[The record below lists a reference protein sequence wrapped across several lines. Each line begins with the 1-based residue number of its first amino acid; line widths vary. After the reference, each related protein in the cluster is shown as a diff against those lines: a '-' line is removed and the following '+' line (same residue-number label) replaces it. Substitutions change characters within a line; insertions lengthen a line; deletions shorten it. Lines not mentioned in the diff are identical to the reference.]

1 LVSTTEDEEQHVD
14 AATRGRR
21 LGRFLGVFIA
31 LAVLAAAGY
40 GGWYAYEGLFVPRD
54 LGEQGHIFTIEPGQH
69 LDEIARGLQEGGYV
83 RSDFVLSLY
92 ARSRGLESSLQAGD
106 YLLSGTMSGQE
117 VLEKIVSGDAVFDE
131 VQVTIPEGFTIA
143 QMADRFEEV
152 GLFDREAF
160 LQAARMKP
168 AYEEVAVL
176 LHLPEDKLLE
186 GYLFPDT
193 YRIFADSTPETVV
206 LRMARRLEER
216 IRGTVLRDMRADE
229 HTIHEILTLAS
240 IVQKESPLDDMAMIA
255 GVFWN
260 RIESGWLLESDAT
273 VNYALGTSKL
283 QPTFADTEVDHPYNT
298 YRYRGLPPGPV
309 GSPGLDAIEA
319 TVHPADHDF
328 FFFLHK
334 PTEETVLS
342 RTFAEHLAA
351 KRRYL
356 D

>member
-1 LVSTTEDEEQHVD
+1 MSTAEDEEQQVD

-21 LGRFLGVFIA
+21 LGRFLGIFIA
-31 LAVLAAAGY
+31 LAVLASAAY
-40 GGWYAYEGLFVPRD
+40 GGWYAYEGLFVPKD
-54 LGEQGHIFTIEPGQH
+54 LGEQGHIFTIEPGEH
-69 LDEIARGLQEGGYV
+69 LDEIASGLQEGGYI
-83 RSDFVLSLY
+83 RSDLVLSLY
-92 ARSRGLESSLQAGD
+92 ARGRGLASSLQAGD

-131 VQVTIPEGFTIA
+131 IQVTIPEGFTIS

-160 LQAARMKP
+160 LEAARMKP
-168 AYEEVAVL
+168 AYAGVAVL
-176 LHLPEDKLLE
+176 SSLPEDTLLE

-193 YRIFADSTPETVV
+193 YRVFADSTPETVI

-216 IRGTVLRDMRADE
+216 LREMTLLSDMRADE
-229 HTIHEILTLAS
+229 HTIHEILTVAS
-240 IVQKESPLDDMAMIA
+240 IVQKESPVGDMPLIA

-319 TVHPADHDF
+319 TVHPAKHDYY
-328 FFFLHK
+328 FFLHK

>member
-1 LVSTTEDEEQHVD
+1 MSTAEDDEQQVDD
-14 AATRGRR
+14 AARGRR
-21 LGRFLGVFIA
+21 LGRFLGIFIA

-40 GGWYAYEGLFVPRD
+40 GGWYAYEGLFVPKD
-54 LGEQGHIFTIEPGQH
+54 LGEQGHIFTIEPGEH
-69 LDEIARGLQEGGYV
+69 LDEIARGLQSGGYV

-92 ARSRGLESSLQAGD
+92 ARGRGLASSLQAGD

-131 VQVTIPEGFTIA
+131 IQVTIPEGFTIA

-160 LQAARMKP
+160 LEAARMKE
-168 AYEEVAVL
+168 AYAGIVVL
-176 LHLPEDKLLE
+176 SDLPEDTLLE

-193 YRIFADSTPETVV
+193 YRVFADSTPETVI

-216 IRGTVLRDMRADE
+216 VRETVLRDMRADE
-229 HTIHEILTLAS
+229 HSIHEIITLAS
-240 IVQKESPLDDMAMIA
+240 IVQKESPVGDMPLIA

-319 TVHPADHDF
+319 TVHPAEHDYY
-328 FFFLHK
+328 FFLHK